1 MEPSPAELGETK
13 KGSLENDWLLA
24 WRLRNYLATGV
35 SCQESQVGIC
45 RVKGRWKGEGRLLSR
60 MTLGCK
66 ENRPSPRHLSLP
78 FQS

>member
-35 SCQESQVGIC
+35 SCQESQC
-45 RVKGRWKGEGRLLSR
+45 HEA
-60 MTLGCK
+60 GCS
-66 ENRPSPRHLSLP
+66 EE
-78 FQS
+78 F